1 MFPVRVFAR
10 RSTNVFIV
18 NGVQLICMKD
28 TLLTD
33 RQKEV
38 IRLRKQGMTQQQI
51 ADRLGTSKANIC
63 TIEKSANENIR
74 RAKETLEFLYTLDA
88 SELCTI
94 PAGTDLMDAPKLI
107 YAAAAPTNVKII
119 YDTLALINRLSSY
132 IPEKF
137 RGRQVKEDICVY
149 LNKEGDLYFS

>member
-1 MFPVRVFAR
+1 LFRAFLELD
-10 RSTNVFIV
+10 STNVFIV
-18 NGVQLICMKD
+18 NDVKLIVMKD

-88 SELCTI
+88 TELCTI

-107 YAAAAPTNVKII
+107 YVSAAPTHVKII
-119 YDTLALINRLSSY
+119 YDTLALINRLSSAV
-132 IPEKF
+132 PEKF
-137 RGRQVKEDICVY
+137 KGRQVREDISVY
-149 LNKEGDLYFS
+149 LNKDGDLYFS